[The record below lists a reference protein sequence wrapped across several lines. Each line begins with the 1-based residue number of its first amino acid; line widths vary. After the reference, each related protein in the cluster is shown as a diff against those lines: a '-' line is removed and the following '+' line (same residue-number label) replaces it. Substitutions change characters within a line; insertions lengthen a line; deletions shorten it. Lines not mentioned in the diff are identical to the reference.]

1 MLKWIGKVLG
11 GASSSVAAGVPA
23 QWVARLEK
31 LLAPIDRLGGNK
43 IRNGLGGSIR
53 DYVLGGDSPS
63 VLHEVSQHSEIAQYL
78 RLIGYHYID
87 NDTKFPDLYEDFSA
101 VPPPVALRW
110 ARVLE
115 ASVSNQQAACKIQL
129 ADGAHWPEIL
139 LMASARHSINGW
151 SSQRPKAR
159 HLLAATIESLL
170 IEAGMDPAALLAGA
184 FGTSVSSG
192 YGVEQ
197 RLLMVTDLGGYP
209 EMLERHLEAIRPLM
223 LPSAVAQRLHV
234 MNMLASAAPTSL
246 DRLATELCELATAS
260 SKQVRAAAEPLI
272 RRGGNIACTPL
283 RDLALHGKPEQR
295 VHALRLLAMLATE
308 GKDEESLAFARSTAL
323 ADKAPSVQALIGEWD
338 ATEAPPSAGDSQT
351 YEYTLPV
358 IDWSATANALPAQWL
373 DTFWMEVNDSIVKAN
388 KQAREHHERMKA
400 QGHKFQLHQES
411 PFDAKQEKGL
421 RDYLASGPCKPP
433 ATSRSHTAFRHVGP
447 ILLRRSVSDGVT
459 PVALLKLLMFFDL
472 AVANDGI
479 LLHQSAAAFNAM
491 HRRSGRP
498 TLLEL
503 SMMLEGLGCSG
514 DALLRNYCH
523 GWGQSIATDW
533 TNDAVWPYF
542 AHHVDL
548 LAQALTQNLIKD
560 YAFNRNGLFRAVST
574 LPSPPNN
581 VINALFSLA
590 LGSGKTDR
598 YPAQEAL
605 QNFAGKEARIIN
617 ALADGKSDAR
627 AAAASWLGRLR
638 HAEALPALERA
649 VAKEKHDLA
658 KGAMLDAL
666 QLMGQP
672 VEKYL
677 NRDALASEA
686 AKSLAKGLPKDLE
699 WFPWSALPEVR
710 WDDSKVQVP
719 GDVLRWMLVQAVK
732 QKSPEPNAVLR
743 KYCSMFDPRD
753 RENLGQFVLETWL
766 CEDIR
771 PIEPEEAM
779 THARNQAQS
788 THQYMTRSP
797 QYFQDNPSFGKS
809 VEELTAVFLP
819 GFLRQPRGSAIGCK
833 GLLAVAAACA
843 AERAATP
850 TQRYL
855 KEWYGSR
862 AGQGKALIAMLAW
875 IEHPS
880 ATQLMLAIGSRFRTK
895 SFQEE
900 ATRQAEAL
908 ADRKGWTL
916 AELADRTVPSAG
928 FDESGELSLSYGERS
943 FKARLLSDFS
953 VELFNPDGKKIA
965 ALPEPRQDDD
975 ADLAKEAKKA
985 FSAAKKEIKS
995 IVTLQTERLYEAL
1008 CTEREWSFADWKA
1021 YLLQHPVLR
1030 HLVQRLVWTTVS
1042 DGRTEQTFRP
1052 LDDGTLTDREDNEV
1066 EIADESR
1073 IRLVHDS
1080 LLDSDEVAGWQQHL
1094 VDYEIR
1100 PLFQQLGKG
1109 NYALPAAQANT
1120 DEIKDFEGHLLEAFA
1135 LRVRALK
1142 LGYTRG
1148 AAEDGGWFHVY
1159 EKRFPT
1165 LGLVA
1170 VIEFTGNPL
1179 PEENRTVALLNLSFA
1194 ASGGESWQ
1202 RGKLPVAKVP
1212 KVLLSE
1218 CYNDLRLIAAEGSG
1232 YDPQWQKK
1240 SEY

>member
-11 GASSSVAAGVPA
+11 GASASVAEGVPA
-23 QWVARLEK
+23 QWASRLEK
-31 LLAPIDRLGGNK
+31 LLASIDRLGGNK
-43 IRNGLGGSIR
+43 IRSGLGESIR

-63 VLHEVSQHSEIAQYL
+63 VLHEVSQHSEIGQYL
-78 RLIGYHYID
+78 RLIGYHYGD
-87 NDTKFPDLYEDFSA
+87 NDPKFPDLYEEFSA
-101 VPPPVALRW
+101 VPPLVALRW

-115 ASVSNQQAACKIQL
+115 ACVSNQQSACKIQL
-129 ADGAHWPEIL
+129 PNGVHWPEVL
-139 LMASARHSINGW
+139 LLASARHSINGW
-151 SSQRPKAR
+151 SSQRPKTR
-159 HLLAATIESLL
+159 HLSAAS
-170 IEAGMDPAALLAGA
+170 IEALLLEADMDPAALLTGA
-184 FGTSVSSG
+184 FGTSVTSG

-197 RLLMVTDLGGYP
+197 RLMMVTDLGGYP
-209 EMLERHLEAIRPLM
+209 EMLDRHLEAIRPLM
-223 LPSAVAQRLHV
+223 LPSTVAQRLHV
-234 MNMLASAAPTSL
+234 MNMLASAAPSSL
-246 DRLATELCELATAS
+246 DRLASELCEMATAS

-272 RRGGNIACTPL
+272 RRASKIARTPL
-283 RDLALHGKPEQR
+283 RDIAVLGKPEQR
-295 VHALRLLAMLATE
+295 VHALRLLAMLAVE
-308 GKDEESLAFARSTAL
+308 VQDEESLAFARTTAL

-338 ATEAPPSAGDSQT
+338 AAESLPSASSSHA
-351 YEYTLPV
+351 YAYSLPV
-358 IDWSATANALPAQWL
+358 IDWSPTANALPPQWL
-373 DTFWMEVNDSIVKAN
+373 DSFWQEVNDSIVKSN
-388 KQAREHHERMKA
+388 KQAREHHERMQA
-400 QGHKFQLHQES
+400 QGHKFRLHQES
-411 PFDAKQEKGL
+411 PFDGGQVRAL
-421 RDYLASGPCKPP
+421 RDYLAAGQHKPP
-433 ATSRSHTAFRHVGP
+433 GTSKSQTAFRHVGP
-447 ILLRRSVSDGVT
+447 VLVKRSVSEGVT
-459 PVALLKLLMFFDL
+459 PVALLKLLLFFDL
-472 AVANDGI
+472 AVANDGM
-479 LLHQSAAAFNAM
+479 LMYQAAAAFNAM
-491 HRRSGRP
+491 HRRTGRP

-503 SMMLEGLGCSG
+503 SMMLDELGYSG
-514 DALLRNYCH
+514 AALLRNYCH

-533 TNDAVWPYF
+533 ANDAVWPYF
-542 AHHVDL
+542 AHYVDL
-548 LAQALTQNLIKD
+548 LAQTLTQNLIKD

-638 HAEALPALERA
+638 HAEAIPSLEQA

-666 QLMGQP
+666 QLMGQA

-686 AKSLAKGLPKDLE
+686 AKSLSRGLPKDLE

-710 WDDSKVQVP
+710 WDDSRAQVP
-719 GDVLRWMLVQAVK
+719 SDVLRWMLVQAVK

-753 RENLGQFVLETWL
+753 RENFGQFVLETWL
-766 CEDIR
+766 REDVR
-771 PIEPEEAM
+771 PIDPEEAM
-779 THARNQAQS
+779 TRARNQAQS

-797 QYFQDNPSFGKS
+797 QYFQDNPNFGKS

-819 GFLRQPRGSAIGCK
+819 GFLRLPRGSAINSK

-843 AERAATP
+843 AERAAAP

-880 ATQLMLAIGSRFRTK
+880 ATQIMLAIGSRFRTK

-908 ADRKGWTL
+908 ADRKGWSL

-928 FDESGELSLSYGERS
+928 FDESGELSLCYGERS
-943 FKARLLSDFS
+943 FKARLLPDFS

-995 IVTLQTERLYEAL
+995 IVNLQTERLYEAL

-1030 HLVQRLVWTTVS
+1030 HLVQRLVWAKVS

-1073 IRLVHDS
+1073 IRLAHDS
-1080 LLDSDEVAGWQQHL
+1080 LLDPDEVKCWQQHL

-1109 NYALPAAQANT
+1109 TYSLPAAQANT
-1120 DEIKDFEGHLLEAFA
+1120 DEIKDFEGYLLEAFS
-1135 LRVRALK
+1135 LRGRALK

-1179 PEENRTVALLNLSFA
+1179 PEENRTVALLNLSFS

-1202 RGKLPVAKVP
+1202 RGKLHLTKVP